1 MGQTLGQRNLELT
14 DRVKALE
21 QTIEQKDTDYA
32 IQQRELKDTQSK
44 LQILKRALET
54 RFDELALNGSLHT
67 GILFELARLQDQS
80 ANLAAQLS
88 QERKASKLLEVRD
101 PTHGLASVLETHH
114 SSGRLNGSKR
124 RLKQRRLRKG

>member
-1 MGQTLGQRNLELT
+1 M
-14 DRVKALE
+14 KALE
-21 QTIEQKDTDYA
+21 QTIEQQDTDAA

-88 QERKASKLLEVRD
+88 QERKASKMLEV
-101 PTHGLASVLETHH
+101 TNLVHGLASGFSDSHN

-124 RLKQRRLRKG
+124 RLKQRRLRRR